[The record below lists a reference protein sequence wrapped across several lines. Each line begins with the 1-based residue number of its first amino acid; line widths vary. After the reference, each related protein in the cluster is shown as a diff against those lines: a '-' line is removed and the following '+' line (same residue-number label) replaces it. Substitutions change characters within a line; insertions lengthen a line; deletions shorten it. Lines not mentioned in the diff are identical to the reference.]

1 MVVATVVSVGVV
13 VVVVLVVLEVIMVLV
28 SVVDPKSNSKFT
40 NGLLLFVLSRSNLQ
54 VSGKGGSRRW
64 DKIIESC

>member
-1 MVVATVVSVGVV
+1 MVVVTVVSVGVV
-13 VVVVLVVLEVIMVLV
+13 VVVVLVVLEVIIVT
-28 SVVDPKSNSKFT
+28 VVDPKSNSKFT

>member
-1 MVVATVVSVGVV
+1 MVVVTVVSVGVV
-13 VVVVLVVLEVIMVLV
+13 VVVVLVVLEVIIVT
-28 SVVDPKSNSKFT
+28 VVDPKSNSKFT

-54 VSGKGGSRRW
+54 VPGKGGSRRW